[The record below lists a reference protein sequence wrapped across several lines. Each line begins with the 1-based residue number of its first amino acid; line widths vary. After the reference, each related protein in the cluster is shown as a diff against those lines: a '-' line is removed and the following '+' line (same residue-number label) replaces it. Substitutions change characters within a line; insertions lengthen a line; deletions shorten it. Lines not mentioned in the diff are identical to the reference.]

1 MHMRT
6 PWGKMLLVGCLWQIV
21 VAAAVGQAPATA
33 PARGTNDAHADAV
46 DLLRRVI
53 KEQQQNPGRIV
64 RTPTVPGTASGSG
77 AGSVVPR
84 ADRAELERQ
93 FLDGRITAKQFQRAM
108 EDLEKNPPPP
118 PPAPAKAGVV
128 AKTVQKE
135 PALSP
140 KGVSNLPGKVV
151 TNAPATVIST
161 PEDAP
166 EHKTLSDVEAKI
178 DAILARRQAQLEAA
192 KTNVNEAASPAGPQ
206 TKRQKLDAL
215 LRALIQGKMTEAE
228 YNAAREKVMAQPD

>member
-1 MHMRT
+1 MAMHKRT
-6 PWGKMLLVGCLWQIV
+6 PRGTWIVVGCLWL
-21 VAAAVGQAPATA
+21 AAVAVAMGQAPV
-33 PARGTNDAHADAV
+33 RGTNAHADAV
-46 DLLRRVI
+46 ELLRRVI

-64 RTPTVPGTASGSG
+64 RTPTVPGAAVGSG
-77 AGSVVPR
+77 TAPAGPR
-84 ADRAELERQ
+84 PDRAELERQ
-93 FLDGRITAKQFQRAM
+93 FLDGRITAKQFQRAL

-118 PPAPAKAGVV
+118 PVPVKPAAV
-128 AKTVQKE
+128 AKTGPKE

-140 KGVSNLPGKVV
+140 KGVSNLPGRVI
-151 TNAPATVIST
+151 TNAPTTVIST

-192 KTNVNEAASPAGPQ
+192 KTNANAASLPAGPQ
-206 TKRQKLDAL
+206 TKRQKLDSL
-215 LRALIQGKMTEAE
+215 LRALIQGKMTEPE